1 MSKHVNPAALARTV
15 SVLVAAALAAE
26 DLNWVRRYRERRYEF
41 RLLAA
46 ASQEVPE
53 LPRDGWYD
61 IRHLLKVASV
71 SENGELR
78 LVMQAEGF
86 AALSRVAN
94 RGSRLRSRDGVID
107 LKFGFDA
114 AGRALAVL
122 ADTAEVRRALAQFD
136 LVLEEQDSGADPVPP
151 GAV

>member
-1 MSKHVNPAALARTV
+1 MSKGANPAALARTV
-15 SVLVAAALAAE
+15 SVLVAAALAEE

-61 IRHLLKVASV
+61 VRHLLKVAST

-94 RGSRLRSRDGVID
+94 RGSRLRSRDGVVD
-107 LKFGFDA
+107 LKVGFDS

-122 ADTAEVRRALAQFD
+122 ADTPDVRRALAQFD
-136 LVLEEQDSGADPVPP
+136 LVLEEPDSARDPVPP
-151 GAV
+151 GSV

>member
-1 MSKHVNPAALARTV
+1 MIRGINPAALARTV
-15 SVLVAAALAAE
+15 SVLVAAALATE

-46 ASQEVPE
+46 ADQEVAQ
-53 LPRDGWYD
+53 LPREGWYD

-94 RGSRLRSRDGVID
+94 RGSRLRSRDGMVD
-107 LKFGFDA
+107 LKIGFDS
-114 AGRALAVL
+114 AGHALAVL
-122 ADTAEVRRALAQFD
+122 ADTPDVRRALTQFD
-136 LVLEEQDSGADPVPP
+136 LLLEDDPTSVDPV
-151 GAV
+151 